1 MLIGVPKECKDGE
14 FRVGMTPDGVA
25 ALAQRG
31 HSIVVEMNAGAR
43 SGFTDAA
50 FETAGANIV
59 ASAAEVYAAN
69 LIVKVKELQP
79 AEYPYLKPGQLIFA
93 YLHVAP
99 DPELAQAMLSR
110 EVIGIAYETVRD
122 VHGNLPLLK
131 PMSMIAGRLAIT
143 VGAWGLQLVNG
154 GKGTLLSGGPGVPP
168 GRVLVLGAGNAGSH
182 ATHVAVGLG
191 AEVTVLDIDAVRLDA
206 LKKNFAERIKTAPAT
221 EANIA
226 AAIRTTDL
234 IVGAILNPGNL
245 APKLLT
251 RALLRSMEP
260 GSVLVDV
267 CIDQGGLSETSRP
280 SSHSAPFYLDEGIV
294 HYCVGNMPSAVAR
307 SATLAL
313 ASATLPY
320 VQMLADNGLAAA
332 CAIEPGFADG
342 VQIYRGHIS
351 HPDIARDLG
360 LSYTPIARLLGQ
372 TIPC

>member
-14 FRVGMTPDGVA
+14 FRVGMTPEGVA
-25 ALAQRG
+25 TLAQRG
-31 HSIVVEMNAGAR
+31 HSILVQKQAGAS

-50 FETAGANIV
+50 FEAAGAKIV
-59 ASAAEVYAAN
+59 ASAVELYAAD

-79 AEYPYLKPGQLIFA
+79 MEFPFLKPGQMIFA

-99 DPELAQAMLSR
+99 DPALAQAMLAR
-110 EVIGIAYETVRD
+110 EVIGIAYETVGD
-122 VHGNLPLLK
+122 EHCGLPLLK

-143 VGAWGLQLVNG
+143 VGAWGLQLANG
-154 GKGTLLSGGPGVPP
+154 GKGTLISGGPGVPP

-182 ATHVAVGLG
+182 ATHVAVSLG
-191 AEVTVLDIDAVRLDA
+191 AEVTVLDIDVQRLDA
-206 LKKNFAERIKTAPAT
+206 LKNIYADGIKTAQANP
-221 EANIA
+221 ANIA
-226 AAIRTTDL
+226 TEIRSTDL
-234 IVGAILNPGNL
+234 VVGAILNPGNL
-245 APKLLT
+245 AAKILT
-251 RALLRSMEP
+251 RAMLRSMEP

-280 SSHSAPFYLDEGIV
+280 SSHSNPFYIDEGVV

-320 VQMLADNGLAAA
+320 IRMLANHGLAGA
-332 CAIEPGFADG
+332 CASEPGLAYG

-351 HPDIARDLG
+351 HPHIARDLN
-360 LSYTPIARLLGQ
+360 LPYTPLAKLLGQ
-372 TIPC
+372 TNP

>member
-14 FRVGMTPDGVA
+14 FRVGMTPEGVA
-25 ALAQRG
+25 TLAQRG
-31 HSIVVEMNAGAR
+31 HSILVQKQAGAS

-50 FETAGANIV
+50 FEAAGAKIV
-59 ASAAEVYAAN
+59 ASAVELYAAD

-79 AEYPYLKPGQLIFA
+79 MEFPFLKPGQMIFA

-99 DPELAQAMLSR
+99 DPALAQAMLAR
-110 EVIGIAYETVRD
+110 EVIGIAYETVGD
-122 VHGNLPLLK
+122 EHCGLPLLK

-143 VGAWGLQLVNG
+143 IGAWGLQLANG
-154 GKGTLLSGGPGVPP
+154 GKGTLISGGPGVPP

-182 ATHVAVGLG
+182 ATHVAVSLG
-191 AEVTVLDIDAVRLDA
+191 AEVTVLDIDVQRLDA
-206 LKKNFAERIKTAPAT
+206 LKNIYADGIKTAHANP
-221 EANIA
+221 ANIA
-226 AAIRTTDL
+226 TEIRSTDL
-234 IVGAILNPGNL
+234 VVGAILNPGNL
-245 APKLLT
+245 AAKILT
-251 RALLRSMEP
+251 RAMLRSMEP

-280 SSHSAPFYLDEGIV
+280 SSHSNPFYIDEGVV

-320 VQMLADNGLAAA
+320 IRMLANHGLAGA
-332 CAIEPGFADG
+332 CASEPGLAYG

-351 HPDIARDLG
+351 HAHIARDLN
-360 LSYTPIARLLGQ
+360 LPYTPLAKLLGQ
-372 TIPC
+372 TNP